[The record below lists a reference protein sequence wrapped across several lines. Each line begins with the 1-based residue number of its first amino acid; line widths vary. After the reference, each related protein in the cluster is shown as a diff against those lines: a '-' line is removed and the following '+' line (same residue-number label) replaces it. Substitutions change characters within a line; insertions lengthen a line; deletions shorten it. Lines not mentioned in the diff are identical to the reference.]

1 MLKPGCYVEL
11 RDIDPILKNMGPTT
25 YKLFE
30 KYPAFMKERHGVDID
45 WAKSMY
51 DCLQQIGQMTNMHRV
66 VRGLQCGK
74 TGPVCSLMNNSL
86 RAGLYSYRYFF
97 QKNYKMNAQEY
108 NRIVDEVV
116 NESIDYQS
124 YFNYYCCWGQK
135 PLYDYA
141 SFQKAKAQSTP
152 NLRNLQQDIV
162 AGSYVTLPSSHTE
175 RRVSLHLPPSPTS
188 TYISMYPLS
197 DDEGHIFGQDSV
209 SDINQFIEGY
219 ED

>member
-1 MLKPGCYVEL
+1 
-11 RDIDPILKNMGPTT
+11 MGPTT

-97 QKNYKMNAQEY
+97 QKNYKMSAQEY
-108 NRIVDEVV
+108 NRIVDKVV

-135 PLYDYA
+135 PLYDYTA
-141 SFQKAKAQSTP
+141 FQKVKAQSTP
-152 NLRNLQQDIV
+152 NLRNLQRDIV
-162 AGSYVTLPSSHTE
+162 AGSYVTLPPSHSD
-175 RRVSLHLPPSPTS
+175 RRMSLHLPPSPTS
-188 TYISMYPLS
+188 TYASMYPLS